1 MKKNTKDVIA
11 DQNQEQGF
19 LKIKNFERIET
30 KNVDYV
36 QDVG

>member
-19 LKIKNFERIET
+19 LKIKKISNGLKRRT
-30 KNVDYV
+30 WKM
-36 QDVG
+36 